1 MQFRTVL
8 KIGVEARSVETS
20 KMKGWEDKYA
30 IAGAYW
36 PPQYVIMDGATL
48 EPLKIETTRGTVT
61 IALDPTLSAPANA
74 ERYFT
79 KAKKAR
85 AARAEA
91 QVAALKVLAVLN
103 AAVEGDLGRVR
114 RVLRL
119 GVFIAAA
126 PDFTQHSAVAD
137 GASDLV
143 VAALGERGE
152 HARAAVGVASL
163 PRGATVE
170 ADCILEL

>member
-1 MQFRTVL
+1 MTTLQERLATLGHTLPALGAPAANYRLYRESPGLLV
-8 KIGVEARSVETS
+8 
-20 KMKGWEDKYA
+20 
-30 IAGAYW
+30 IAGQIGT
-36 PPQYVIMDGATL
+36 PGRG
-48 EPLKIETTRGTVT
+48 PLTG
-61 IALDPTLSAPANA
+61 D
-74 ERYFT
+74 
-79 KAKKAR
+79 

-91 QVAALKVLAVLN
+91 QVAALKVLAVLD
-103 AAVEGDLGRVR
+103 AAVEGDLSRVR

-163 PRGATVE
+163 PAGAAVEVE
-170 ADCILEL
+170 ALVELVS